1 MKFTSVLIG
10 VTCVMVLNCLA
21 ADKDKYY
28 LIKEEKE
35 STYKTVEEY
44 GFHNVN
50 KWAKDSQTSGI
61 FSDAFDVEADYIVK
75 NTHRRL
81 TIKGNTDAAF
91 QGGRI
96 VLGEYGAH
104 GAMLLYTPSPYVVNF
119 ANKGVL
125 LVHGCIL
132 CAGSSVNYITDG
144 TIAVDTYKSGYTHI
158 SFNKNKNSLTH
169 KGALSVAESALL
181 VVGGD
186 NAFGGAAVQ
195 ATLKLTKENSCENV
209 AGTVKVASV
218 VNTESGTKTLFP
230 DTTFAVA
237 TTVFPGVLEVDVNC
251 RLALVAGGDKLT
263 IDTLR
268 FAENTYLEIPYDPAT
283 GSFGCVEVTNSM
295 SVSSVLKVQMPLVI
309 SSVAKVPVLKYPA
322 DSNISADAFQLDG
335 SPYDPFRV
343 LTVEQ
348 EDDIC
353 VVYVSYKNQPVYQQT
368 ISQELGADTWSDG
381 ESVHPGANYWLDLDH
396 VTESGASA
404 VTLNIP
410 TGSMS
415 YVFQGDSLTIGKDGK
430 LRGYRESSSSS
441 ALGQEFSCKVL
452 RMLNGSRIS
461 MRPKVPITITGGV
474 LYAVDGEVYLAAGNE
489 RRFVINSKI
498 AGNADLLL
506 AGYLEGGSG
515 TPDACYE
522 FMAEN
527 DEFMGKII
535 VRQSKVDS
543 YPENGITK
551 YRNDYNSRYNRLKI
565 SGASSLG
572 GNLPSFE
579 PKALTLSRYAQLI
592 VGVDTVLSE
601 RSNRGIFI
609 EDTGRIKVEQ
619 DYTFRME
626 TPLAINGT
634 FWKEGAG
641 TLDLAGRAAFGST
654 GLAEK
659 PTANKDNFIVTGGVV
674 RVSNA
679 YAVDGCK
686 MLFHKD
692 TALELAMD
700 LEDEELM
707 AQGIRNVKTDTPF
720 VLGEG
725 VDKLPVSMV
734 FDADATPP
742 STDFT
747 VALLTVSGNA
757 AAGVKAM
764 LPTAVKFPFKSYMS
778 TLVETTDE
786 NTGYVTFGYRLKYQA
801 MKIIIR

>member
-21 ADKDKYY
+21 ADKYY

-44 GFHNVN
+44 GFHNVK
-50 KWAKDSQTSGI
+50 KWAKGSQTSEV

-75 NTHRRL
+75 NNHRRL
-81 TIKGNTDAAF
+81 TIKGNTDASF
-91 QGGRI
+91 NGGRI
-96 VLGEYGAH
+96 VLGEGKDH
-104 GAMLLYTPSPYVVNF
+104 GAILLYTPSPNVVNF

-144 TIAVDTYKSGYTHI
+144 TIDVNTVQSRYTHI
-158 SFNKNKNSLTH
+158 SFNKNNNSLTH

-268 FAENTYLEIPYDPAT
+268 FAENTYLEIPYDSAT

-335 SPYDPFRV
+335 SSYDPFRV

-348 EDDIC
+348 DGDIC
-353 VVYVSYKNQPVYQQT
+353 VVYVSYQNQPVYQQT
-368 ISQELGADTWSDG
+368 KSQELGADIWSDG
-381 ESVHPGANYWLDLDH
+381 ESVHSGANYWLDLDH
-396 VTESGASA
+396 VTESGASE
-404 VTLNIP
+404 VILNIP
-410 TGSMS
+410 TEPAQ
-415 YVFQGDSLTIGKDGK
+415 YVFSGDSLTIGKNGK

-452 RMLNGSRIS
+452 RMLNGSMVS
-461 MRPKVPITITGGV
+461 MRPKAPITITGGV

-489 RRFVINSKI
+489 RRFIINSKI

-543 YPENGITK
+543 YIENDITK

-579 PKALTLSRYAQLI
+579 PKALTLSRYAQFI
-592 VGVDTVLSE
+592 VDVDTVLPE
-601 RSNRGIFI
+601 QSNRGIFI

-619 DYTFRME
+619 DCTFRME

-641 TLDLAGRAAFGST
+641 TLDLAGRVAFGST

-659 PTANKDNFIVTGGVV
+659 PTANQNSFIVTGGVV

-692 TALELAMD
+692 TALELAVD
-700 LEDEELM
+700 FDNEELLGS
-707 AQGIRNVKTDTPF
+707 GIRNVKTDTPF
-720 VLGEG
+720 ALGDG
-725 VDKLPVSMV
+725 VERLPVSFNV
-734 FDADATPP
+734 GDAAAP

-747 VALLTVSGNA
+747 IALITVSNVA
-757 AAGVKAM
+757 ANVKAM
-764 LPTAVKFPFKSYMS
+764 LPTVENPFKSYSM
-778 TLVETTDE
+778 TFAEKADDAAGT
-786 NTGYVTFGYRLKYQA
+786 VTYGYRFVYQGLKV
-801 MKIIIR
+801 IVR